1 MQQRPMGITILA
13 ILAAVGG
20 LLGLIGVCSL
30 IGLGGLLGGA
40 LAAGG
45 LPGAGVLVGGLSVFF
60 SLYSIAVA
68 ILDLVFAYG
77 AWYLKP
83 WAWILGIIT
92 QGLSLLQNLI
102 NIFNGESFFGQLIG
116 IAISAAILY
125 YLFTP
130 EVKRAFG
137 RA

>member
-1 MQQRPMGITILA
+1 MQQRPTGITILA
-13 ILAAVGG
+13 ILAALGG
-20 LLGLIGVCSL
+20 LLGLMGVCTL
-30 IGLGGLLGGA
+30 LGVGGLLGGA

-45 LPGAGVLVGGLSVFF
+45 AAGAGALVGGLSILF
-60 SLYSIAVA
+60 SLYSIAVC

-83 WAWILGIIT
+83 WAWMLGIIS

-116 IAISAAILY
+116 ILISGAILY